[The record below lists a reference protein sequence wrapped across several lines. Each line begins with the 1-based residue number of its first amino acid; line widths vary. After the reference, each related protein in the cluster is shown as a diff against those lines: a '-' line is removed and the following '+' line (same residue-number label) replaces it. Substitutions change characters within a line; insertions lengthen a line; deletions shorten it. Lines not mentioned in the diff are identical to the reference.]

1 MYTLKFLAFQ
11 KNITIKGITLKFPIW
26 RPSHSGTAR
35 HSWRYVHKVI
45 VYKLARAQLSAMRRI
60 ASQLS

>member
-1 MYTLKFLAFQ
+1 MKFLAFQ
-11 KNITIKGITLKFPIW
+11 KNITIKGITLKVQIW

-35 HSWRYVHKVI
+35 HSWDHVLKVI
-45 VYKLARAQLSAMRRI
+45 VYKPASAQLSAMRRI